1 MAIPCYK
8 CRVKKER
15 SEMEDLGVWVCK
27 ECLEELDNNKKKKMS
42 LESEEFIRRFLL
54 HILP

>member
-8 CRVKKER
+8 CREEKER

-27 ECLEELDNNKKKKMS
+27 ECLGILDSKSKKKKK
-42 LESEEFIRRFLL
+42 
-54 HILP
+54 

>member
-27 ECLEELDNNKKKKMS
+27 ECLETLDNKSKKNKKK
-42 LESEEFIRRFLL
+42 
-54 HILP
+54 

>member
-8 CRVKKER
+8 CKVAKER

-27 ECLEELDNNKKKKMS
+27 DCLEKSESKSKKKKS
-42 LESEEFIRRFLL
+42 KL
-54 HILP
+54 